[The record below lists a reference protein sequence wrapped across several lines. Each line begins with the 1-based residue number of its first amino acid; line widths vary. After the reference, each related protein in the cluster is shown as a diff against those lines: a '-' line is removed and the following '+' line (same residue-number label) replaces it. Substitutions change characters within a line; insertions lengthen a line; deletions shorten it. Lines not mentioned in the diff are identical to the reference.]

1 MGQIAGEPKHRHGTR
16 RAKLQAGR
24 YVLKEK
30 NKGEEE
36 SGVELLYR
44 ESSGELARCVLEKDV
59 PKILHRYHD
68 CHGHFAGGMMVRM
81 LRGRYFWPTRI
92 KDAMKYSR
100 KCDACQRFGPL
111 KPSAELKPILNL

>member
-1 MGQIAGEPKHRHGTR
+1 MEYKLMGQIAGEPKHGCGTR

-44 ESSGELARCVLEKDV
+44 ESSGELARCVLGKDI
-59 PKILHRYHD
+59 PKILHRYHN
-68 CHGHFAGGMMVRM
+68 CYGHFAGGMIARM
-81 LRGRYFWPTRI
+81 LRGRYFWPT
-92 KDAMKYSR
+92 
-100 KCDACQRFGPL
+100 
-111 KPSAELKPILNL
+111 